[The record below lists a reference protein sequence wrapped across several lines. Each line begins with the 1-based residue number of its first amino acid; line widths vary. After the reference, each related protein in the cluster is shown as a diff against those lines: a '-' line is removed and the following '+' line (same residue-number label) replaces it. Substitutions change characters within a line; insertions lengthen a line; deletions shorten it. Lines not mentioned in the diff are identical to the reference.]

1 MSFPLPA
8 GRLIVSDMRA
18 RTIMLLSLLMLAGCG
33 DPGDES
39 TTMGGL
45 TADEAAQ
52 LNDVAEMLD
61 VGNQPPLPVNTLAP

>member
-1 MSFPLPA
+1 
-8 GRLIVSDMRA
+8 
-18 RTIMLLSLLMLAGCG
+18 MLLSLLMLAGCG